1 LTEQYLDRYRRLA
14 AICGP
19 RVVVLFAFTA
29 TATPHS
35 EPKQVTHLPEQ
46 ILHFSKESVMLVT
59 PCDLV
64 EAAPIGVQT
73 PATPPADAQPTLAVT
88 LHDARRRRVAD
99 GTRVDSPPITTDSPP
114 AGTQP
119 LTALT
124 PIIPGHRAQLQQVLA
139 ELAQRIGSGG
149 ATPLDEIGSVHFARW
164 AVLATGH
171 AAGSLLFT
179 SNFDGPWDN
188 YIEEFA
194 AKSAPTFDAIYS
206 HCQEW
211 PPNGARDVDAFKAY
225 VRKYEV
231 QADVY
236 YRAYPMA
243 TVRQVR
249 SALRLKA
256 ATITMLDMLNE

>member
-1 LTEQYLDRYRRLA
+1 
-14 AICGP
+14 
-19 RVVVLFAFTA
+19 
-29 TATPHS
+29 
-35 EPKQVTHLPEQ
+35 
-46 ILHFSKESVMLVT
+46 MLIW

-64 EAAPIGVQT
+64 EAAPTGAQT
-73 PATPPADAQPTLAVT
+73 PATPPSDARSTVAGT
-88 LHDARRRRVAD
+88 LHEARRRRVAD
-99 GTRVDSPPITTDSPP
+99 AARVDSPPITTDLPP

-124 PIIPGHRAQLQQVLA
+124 PITPGHRGQLQQVLA
-139 ELAQRIGSGG
+139 GLAQQIGSGG
-149 ATPLDEIGSVHFARW
+149 PTALDEIGSVHFARW
-164 AVLATGH
+164 AVLPIGH
-171 AAGSLLFT
+171 DAGSLLFT

-256 ATITMLDMLNE
+256 ATLTMLDMLNQ